1 MFWNDLR
8 SRDYAW
14 RINLTDLHRQSVI
27 TRGYRK
33 FHVFFWMNEEL
44 RTLRLTNDDIGERF
58 LHLATTRA
66 PLGGNRWW
74 LKCPECDQRKTTL
87 YVLGKRLG
95 CMGCLNLT
103 YPSKHESKDKR
114 VYSKLSK
121 LNFQLGGGGQLSGL
135 PTRPK
140 GMHRKKYDK
149 ILAVDQDIRYKVF
162 MNVEAQIAK
171 TKRLLA
177 KYGIDDI

>member
-8 SRDYAW
+8 PRDYAW

-33 FHVFFWMNEEL
+33 FHVFFWINEER
-44 RTLRLTNDDIGERF
+44 RTLRLTNGDIGERF

-87 YVLGKRLG
+87 YIEGKHLG
-95 CMGCLNLT
+95 CMGCLNLV
-103 YPSKHESKDKR
+103 YPSKYESKDKR
-114 VYSKLSK
+114 VYRKLSK
-121 LNFQLGGGGQLSGL
+121 MNFQLGGDGWLDGL
-135 PTRPK
+135 PPRPK

-149 ILAVDQDIRYKVF
+149 ILAVDQDIRSD
-162 MNVEAQIAK
+162 MLNIAEK
-171 TKRLLA
+171 MVTKNKRLMA
-177 KYGIDDI
+177 KLGIDD